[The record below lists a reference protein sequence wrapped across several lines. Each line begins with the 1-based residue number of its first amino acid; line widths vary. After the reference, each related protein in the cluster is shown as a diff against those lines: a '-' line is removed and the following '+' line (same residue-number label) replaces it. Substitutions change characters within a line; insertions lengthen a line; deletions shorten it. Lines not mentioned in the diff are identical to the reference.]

1 MTLSEIIAVIGCIGT
16 ILGIAGTIVAY
27 NKGLKKEGA
36 ATGTLMS
43 DVGYIKSGVDDLKRK
58 QEKAE
63 ERHFELA
70 ERVTA
75 VEQSAKQAH
84 RRLDRYDKI
93 ITNSQGR

>member
-1 MTLSEIIAVIGCIGT
+1 MTLSDIIAVIGCIGT
-16 ILGIAGTIVAY
+16 VLGIVGVIIAY
-27 NKGLKKEGA
+27 NKGLKKDGA

-63 ERHFELA
+63 DKHFELA

-75 VEQSAKQAH
+75 VESSAKQAH
-84 RRLDRYDKI
+84 LRIDRI
-93 ITNSQGR
+93 ENNE